1 MYGEA
6 MHVTG
11 LHTYAIKGCYRTD
24 VAEATVEPWG
34 FAGDR
39 RFMIVDD
46 DFRML
51 TQRQEPG
58 LVRIRPALCGREL
71 TLRAAGHDDLVVD
84 VAAGE
89 LVDTNVHSTSLQGAL
104 VDEIADKWVST
115 VLARSA
121 HLLWLDDP
129 TRRHINPEY
138 SHDTDRVSFADG
150 YPMLLANTASLDVLN
165 DWLSEA
171 QSLEGPLPMTRFRP
185 NIVMSGAAPWV
196 EDEWTGGRIRV
207 GDVVFRVPKPCDR
220 CVVTTTDQ
228 DTGERGHEPLRTLAR
243 YRNVNQG
250 LMFATNL
257 IPDGIGTIRLGD
269 EVAALD

>member
-1 MYGEA
+1 

-24 VAEATVEPWG
+24 VAAATVEPWG

-46 DFRML
+46 DYRML

-58 LVRIRPALCGREL
+58 LVRIRPALAGREL
-71 TLRAAGHDDLVVD
+71 TLRAAGHDDLLVD
-84 VAAGE
+84 VVAGD
-89 LVDTNVHSTSLQGAL
+89 LVDTNVHSTSVQGAL

-115 VLARSA
+115 VLGRST

-129 TRRHINPEY
+129 TRRHIEPDY
-138 SHDTDRVSFADG
+138 SLDTDRVSFADG
-150 YPMLLANTASLDVLN
+150 YPVLLANTASLDVLN
-165 DWLSEA
+165 DWLFEA

-185 NIVMSGAAPWV
+185 NIVMGGAAPWV
-196 EDEWTGGRIRV
+196 EDDWTGGRIRV

-228 DTGERGHEPLRTLAR
+228 DTGDRGHEPLHTLAR

-257 IPDGIGTIRLGD
+257 IPDGVGTIRLGD
-269 EVAALD
+269 EVTPLD

>member
-1 MYGEA
+1 

-46 DFRML
+46 GYRML
-51 TQRQEPG
+51 TQREDPG
-58 LVRIRPALCGREL
+58 LVRIRSEL
-71 TLRAAGHDDLVVD
+71 SGQQLKLRAAGHDDLVVD
-84 VAAGE
+84 VVAGE
-89 LVDTNVHSTSLQGAL
+89 LVDTNVHSSLLQGAL
-104 VDEIADKWVST
+104 VDEIADKWIST
-115 VLARSA
+115 VLGRTA

-129 TRRHINPEY
+129 TRRRINPDY
-138 SHDTDRVSFADG
+138 SLDTDRVSFADG
-150 YPMLLANTASLDVLN
+150 YPVLLANEASLDVLN
-165 DWLSEA
+165 DWLFEA

-185 NIVMSGAAPWV
+185 NIVIGGAVPWA
-196 EDEWTGGRIRV
+196 EDAWTGRRVRV

-228 DTGERGHEPLRTLAR
+228 ETGERGHEPLRTLAR
-243 YRNVNQG
+243 YRNVDQG

-257 IPDGIGTIRLGD
+257 IPDGVGTIRLGD
-269 EVAALD
+269 EVTALD